1 MSVLISSALP
11 LWALPLGALQMGA
24 LPLGVLSQEALTP
37 EALPLGALLLGVL
50 LVSAHP
56 PLLCYFQPGCPTP
69 LGVLLLLVG
78 IWSAGLK
85 VLPQG
90 ALLALS
96 LGALPLRALPLEAL
110 ALGALPF
117 VLSVVLVRFFPRR
130 FPLWISAV
138 RRSLSPLAVCD
149 TRNNGTGS
157 APPLASAIIMFP
169 AESTCRLRR
178 R

>member
-1 MSVLISSALP
+1 MSAL
-11 LWALPLGALQMGA
+11 LSSALPLGALQIGALPQGA
-24 LPLGVLSQEALTP
+24 LPLGVLPQEALPP
-37 EALPLGALLLGVL
+37 EALPLGALPLGVL
-50 LVSAHP
+50 LVSAHL

-69 LGVLLLLVG
+69 LGVLSLLVG
-78 IWSAGLK
+78 IWLAGLK

-90 ALLALS
+90 ALWALS

-130 FPLWISAV
+130 FPLRLSAV

-157 APPLASAIIMFP
+157 APPLTSVIIMSP